1 MHSASGGTRTLVDA
15 AVAGA
20 RDPAIV
26 EATGSPVDV
35 VVRGAFDAGV
45 DDVLGADGYLLATS
59 ENFGYMSRALKDFFD
74 RTYYPCLEH
83 TRGRPYGL
91 LVKAGVGG
99 TAAVD
104 AVVPLATGVDW
115 RPVVPPLVVTGDVT
129 EADLA
134 AATELGGSLAGG
146 LAAGLW

>member
-1 MHSASGGTRTLVDA
+1 V
-15 AVAGA
+15 
-20 RDPAIV
+20 
-26 EATGSPVDV
+26 
-35 VVRGAFDAGV
+35 
-45 DDVLGADGYLLATS
+45 
-59 ENFGYMSRALKDFFD
+59 
-74 RTYYPCLEH
+74 
-83 TRGRPYGL
+83 
-91 LVKAGVGG
+91 G

-104 AVVPLATGVDW
+104 AVVPLATGLDW